1 MTWLGNG
8 LRARSLCPVRR
19 WRAVSDGSAAR
30 GAKEAGV
37 FCLPP
42 PASTAAGRRCE
53 IIRGGFRMEDETNI
67 GQRIYDLR
75 VERDI
80 AQGTLADAVHLH

>member
-37 FCLPP
+37 LSPAS
-42 PASTAAGRRCE
+42 PASTAAGRSLRDHTG
-53 IIRGGFRMEDETNI
+53 RVPDGGRDEHRT
-67 GQRIYDLR
+67 
-75 VERDI
+75 
-80 AQGTLADAVHLH
+80 AHL